1 MNIDFT
7 PEDEAF
13 RDEVRGFIAA
23 NLPRECADSP
33 ALGVMT
39 DKSVVKRW
47 HKTLYEKGWAAPA
60 WPEEYGGTGWNAT
73 QRFIFNEEIA
83 RANAPRLMPFGL
95 TMVGPVIY
103 TFGNAEQKSRHL
115 QGILSGDVWWCQ
127 GYSEPGAGS
136 DLASL
141 KTTAVRDGDHYV
153 VNGQKIWTSYA
164 HEADWIFCLVRTEQ
178 SVKRQEGISFLLI
191 DMTTPGIEVRPI
203 ISIAGLHHLNEVFFT
218 DVKVPVQN
226 LIGEENKGWTY
237 AKYLLVHER
246 TSIGGVPESKKKA
259 AHIRAIARAERNAD
273 GGALM
278 DDPAFQ
284 RKLAEIEVRLTSL
297 EYMNLRILAD
307 AAAGKAVGPQSSLLK
322 IVGSEVQQ
330 ALGEL
335 AVEAVGYYIEPVGQG
350 ALPGGAN
357 ARGIG
362 PAHAWNVWA
371 DYGYGRAA
379 SIYGGSNEIQHDVIA
394 KAILNL

>member
-7 PEDEAF
+7 PEDGAF

-23 NLPRECADSP
+23 NLPPECADLP

-141 KTTAVRDGDHYV
+141 KTMAVRDGDHYV

-178 SVKRQEGISFLLI
+178 SVRRQEGISFLLI
-191 DMTTPGIEVRPI
+191 DMRTPGIEVRPI

-218 DVKVPVQN
+218 DVKMPMQN
-226 LIGEENKGWTY
+226 LLGEENKW
-237 AKYLLVHER
+237 
-246 TSIGGVPESKKKA
+246 
-259 AHIRAIARAERNAD
+259 
-273 GGALM
+273 
-278 DDPAFQ
+278 
-284 RKLAEIEVRLTSL
+284 
-297 EYMNLRILAD
+297 
-307 AAAGKAVGPQSSLLK
+307 
-322 IVGSEVQQ
+322 
-330 ALGEL
+330 
-335 AVEAVGYYIEPVGQG
+335 
-350 ALPGGAN
+350 
-357 ARGIG
+357 
-362 PAHAWNVWA
+362 
-371 DYGYGRAA
+371 
-379 SIYGGSNEIQHDVIA
+379 
-394 KAILNL
+394 